1 MTRVIKQAAV
11 LGAGVMGATIAA
23 HLANVGIPSYLLDI
37 IPQEPSAEELAK
49 GLTLEHQAVRD
60 RLAVKAKQQLL
71 KSKPAPLYV
80 ASNAELITPGNL
92 EDHLEKLAEVD
103 WVIEVVVERLEVKK
117 ALLQKVAQVCRPGTI
132 ISSNTSGI
140 SINRMVEDLP
150 LGFRQYFLG
159 THFFNPPRYMKLLE
173 LIPARDTLPE
183 VLEFMQAFGTRV
195 LGKGVVVAKD
205 TPNFIAN
212 RVGVFGML
220 ATARAMEEAGLTV
233 EQVDAVT
240 GTALGRPKSA
250 SFRTLD
256 MVGLDTFVHVAN
268 NVRDNVANPEEQAL
282 FTVPKFLLDMVSQGM
297 LGDKSRQGFY
307 KKVKNGGKT
316 EVLALDYRS
325 MEYRPK
331 EKAGFASLEAA
342 QAAGGL
348 KERMRAL
355 VFAGDEAGRLAWT
368 VTKQVLVYTAEH
380 ALEMADDLTAV
391 DNAMKWGFNWQF
403 GPFETWDALGV
414 EQVAARLQK
423 EGEPVPALVSKLL
436 AGGKKSFYLRSG
448 RGLACYD
455 PGSDEYKTLESSP
468 GVIILKS
475 LKEEK
480 PVIKANPGASLVDLG
495 DGVAC
500 LEFHS
505 PSNAIGSD
513 IIAMI
518 DAAVDEVEKNWQG
531 LVIGNQGKNFC
542 VGANLMLVL
551 LEAEDENW
559 DDIDLMVRQFQQ
571 AMLRLKYCSKP
582 VVAAP
587 HAMALGGGAEVCL
600 HSHRVRAAA
609 ETYLGLVELGVGL
622 IPAGGGTKEM
632 VYRSVE
638 GVPGG
643 VQTDLQPFVNKAFE
657 TIAMAKVSTSGP
669 EAKQLG
675 YLRDSDG
682 ITVSQDHLL
691 QDAKATVLAM
701 ASEGF
706 VPLRP
711 KQVRVVGQS
720 GAAVLR
726 LGAYTLQ
733 QGGYI
738 SEYDRFLADKVA
750 HVLAGGNVP
759 ANTPVTEQYLLDLER
774 EAFLS
779 LCGEPKT
786 QDRMRYML
794 SKGKPLRN

>member
-1 MTRVIKQAAV
+1 MSRVIKKAAV
-11 LGAGVMGATIAA
+11 LGSGVMGATIAA
-23 HLANVGIPSYLLDI
+23 HLANVGIPAYLLDI
-37 IPQEPSAEELAK
+37 VPQELNGEEVAK
-49 GLTLEHQAVRD
+49 GLTIDHPAVRN

-80 ASNAELITPGNL
+80 AGNAELITPGNL
-92 EDHLEKLAEVD
+92 EDDLEKLAEVD
-103 WVIEVVVERLEVKK
+103 WVIEVVVEKLEVKQH
-117 ALLQKVAQVCRPGTI
+117 LFQRVAQVCRPGTI
-132 ISSNTSGI
+132 VSSNTSGI

-150 LGFRQYFLG
+150 LAFRQYFLG

-173 LIPARDTLPE
+173 LIPARDTLPQ
-183 VLEFMQAFGTRV
+183 VMEFMQEFGSRV

-212 RVGVFGML
+212 RIGVFGML
-220 ATARAMEEAGLTV
+220 ATVRAMEEAGMSV
-233 EQVDAVT
+233 EQVDAIT

-268 NVRDNVANPEEQAL
+268 NVRENVANTKEQAA
-282 FTVPKFLLDMVSQGM
+282 FTVSGFLLDMVSRGM
-297 LGDKSRQGFY
+297 LGDKSKQGFY
-307 KKVKNGGKT
+307 KKVKTGGKS
-316 EVLALDYRS
+316 EVLVLDYNS
-325 MEYRPK
+325 MEYKPK
-331 EKAGFASLEAA
+331 AKTRFAALETA

-355 VFAGDEAGRLAWT
+355 VSAGDEAGKLAWQ
-368 VTKQVLVYTAEH
+368 VTKQVLVYAAEH
-380 ALEMADDLTAV
+380 ALEMADELTAV
-391 DNAMKWGFNWQF
+391 DNALKWGFNWQL

-423 EGEPVPALVSKLL
+423 EGEPVPELVSKLL
-436 AGGKKSFYLRSG
+436 ASGKKSFYQRSG
-448 RGLACYD
+448 GGMACFD
-455 PGSDEYKTLESSP
+455 PVSGEYKTVQTSP

-475 LKEEK
+475 LKEQSR
-480 PVIKANPGASLVDLG
+480 VIKTNPGASLIDLG

-505 PSNAIGSD
+505 PNNSIGSD
-513 IIAMI
+513 IVEMI
-518 DAAVDEVEKNWQG
+518 NAGVEEVEKNWQG

-559 DDIDLMVRQFQQ
+559 EDIDLMISTFQQ
-571 AMLRLKYCSKP
+571 SMLKLKYCSKP

-587 HAMALGGGAEVCL
+587 HAMTLGGGAEVCL

-638 GVPGG
+638 GVPEG
-643 VQTDLQPFVNKAFE
+643 VQTDLQHFVNKTFE
-657 TIAMAKVSTSGP
+657 NIAMAKVSTSGQ
-669 EAKQLG
+669 EAKGLG
-675 YLRDSDG
+675 YLRSSDG

-691 QDAKATVLAM
+691 QDAKAAVLGM
-701 ASEGF
+701 VSEGF

-711 KQVRVVGQS
+711 KPVRVVGQS
-720 GAAVLR
+720 GGAVLR
-726 LGAYTLQ
+726 SGAYNLQ

-750 HVLAGGNVP
+750 YILTGGKIP
-759 ANTPVTEQYLLDLER
+759 ANTLVPEQYLLDLER
-774 EAFLS
+774 EVFLS